1 MRSQAPVVLLA
12 ALLVAPSTATAQ
24 YLYPPPPPPP
34 PPPVRVAPYPYP
46 PPPPPPAYAAPR
58 LPPLSPFYFNLGI
71 GGGWEGF
78 YDPYGWVTVG
88 GLAYNVEVGARLAPQ
103 LLLGFGLTGLSVFGD
118 AYSGTASTT
127 ALDYD
132 LVLTV
137 FPFVRGFFLKAGGG
151 LATLTVTPPY
161 APGVTRLGANVLLG
175 TGWAIPVAA
184 PLHVTLGLDWTHQ
197 FFGGYD
203 VTDTSIWMMRVGLG
217 FY

>member
-1 MRSQAPVVLLA
+1 MHRLAPIVLLA
-12 ALLVAPSTATAQ
+12 TFLAAPSAATAQ
-24 YLYPPPPPPP
+24 YLYPPPPPP
-34 PPPVRVAPYPYP
+34 VRIAPAPYP
-46 PPPPPPAYAAPR
+46 PPQVYAAPR
-58 LPPLSPFYFNLGI
+58 PPQLSPFYFNLGI

-78 YDPYGWVTVG
+78 YDPYGYVTVG
-88 GLAYNVEVGARLAPQ
+88 GLAYNVEAGARLAPQ
-103 LLLGFGLTGLSVFGD
+103 LLLGFGLTGFTVFGD
-118 AYSGTASTT
+118 AFYGTPGTT

-137 FPFVRGFFLKAGGG
+137 FPFVQGFFLKAGGG
-151 LATLTVTPPY
+151 LASLTLTPPY
-161 APGVTRLGANVLLG
+161 EPGFTHLGANVLLG
-175 TGWAIPVAA
+175 AGWAIPVAA

>member
-1 MRSQAPVVLLA
+1 MRRPAPIVLLTALLA
-12 ALLVAPSTATAQ
+12 APSPATPQ

-34 PPPVRVAPYPYP
+34 PPARVRVAPYP
-46 PPPPPPAYAAPR
+46 PPPPAYVAP
-58 LPPLSPFYFNLGI
+58 LPQPLSPFYFNLGI

-78 YDPYGWVTVG
+78 YDPYGYVTVG
-88 GLAYNVEVGARLAPQ
+88 GLAYNVEAGARLAPQ
-103 LLLGFGLTGLSVFGD
+103 LLLGFGLTGFTVFGD
-118 AYSGTASTT
+118 AYSGTVGTT

-137 FPFVRGFFLKAGGG
+137 FPFVRGFFLKGGGG
-151 LATLTVTPPY
+151 LASLTVTPPY

-184 PLHVTLGLDWTHQ
+184 PLHFTLGLDWTHQ
-197 FFGGYD
+197 FFGGYE